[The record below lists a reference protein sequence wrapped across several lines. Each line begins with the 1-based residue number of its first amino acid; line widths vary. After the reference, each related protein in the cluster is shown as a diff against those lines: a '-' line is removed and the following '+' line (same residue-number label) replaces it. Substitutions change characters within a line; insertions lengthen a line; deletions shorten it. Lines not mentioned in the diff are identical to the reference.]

1 MEAIKQSM
9 ISEDDFSEVFE
20 DIVERDITNDDS
32 DRTEAFLASY
42 GSFNNPSGS
51 F

>member
-1 MEAIKQSM
+1 METIEQS
-9 ISEDDFSEVFE
+9 ITSEQFDEVFN
-20 DIVERDITNDDS
+20 DIVTRDLEEGDS
-32 DRTEAFLASY
+32 ARTEAFLSSY

>member
-1 MEAIKQSM
+1 MEALEQGLTP
-9 ISEDDFSEVFE
+9 EQFDEVFD
-20 DIVERDITNDDS
+20 DIVTRDLEEGDS